1 MKAAAAALNA
11 GPILLVLVFVSCW
24 QLVFSSHVH
33 HTVIKNSSTTAA
45 AATSAEEEIISN
57 AIDDDIGD
65 SEDKWPPKCSGTW
78 SLLGV
83 REWNG
88 TNLRCCE
95 SDGMCHGFNPQT
107 VEKLVIGSLKGLLN
121 VTSRHLSTEN
131 TFTFQSR
138 FRSST
143 STFEGSGGG
152 GGGDAAIKEDEATKV
167 EIVEEGS
174 GSSAAS
180 VSSSSSST
188 SSFAPCCR
196 SKVSAFLPV
205 TGISAISGKRMAVIQ
220 IEQFQQYA
228 ISEHCPRGACRF
240 LRGNCTQVY
249 SPQPL
254 YVLSTEGSGDTSKL
268 AAKLDFILVESGCR
282 CHQHRLG
289 DQSQEEEQMDE
300 VGVEASLSK
309 MGVDA
314 TVPKELRFITG
325 LDFQEDYLAALLAL
339 ADNDNGIDN
348 DNDSHTPLPID
359 RQTDDPWLSSHD
371 FTASLETSRVTDPV
385 TFITTTTAS
394 SSSWITT
401 GTQPTTQLPL
411 PVLPDKHGAP
421 LHIPAGHFNP
431 VLLSIQKF
439 LLATPAAH
447 RHRQSMDQSVH

>member
-1 MKAAAAALNA
+1 MCELDL
-11 GPILLVLVFVSCW
+11 IFCVVVC
-24 QLVFSSHVH
+24 
-33 HTVIKNSSTTAA
+33 
-45 AATSAEEEIISN
+45 
-57 AIDDDIGD
+57 
-65 SEDKWPPKCSGTW
+65 CS
-78 SLLGV
+78 L
-83 REWNG
+83 
-88 TNLRCCE
+88 
-95 SDGMCHGFNPQT
+95 
-107 VEKLVIGSLKGLLN
+107 
-121 VTSRHLSTEN
+121 
-131 TFTFQSR
+131 
-138 FRSST
+138 
-143 STFEGSGGG
+143 
-152 GGGDAAIKEDEATKV
+152 
-167 EIVEEGS
+167 
-174 GSSAAS
+174 
-180 VSSSSSST
+180 
-188 SSFAPCCR
+188 
-196 SKVSAFLPV
+196 
-205 TGISAISGKRMAVIQ
+205 
-220 IEQFQQYA
+220 
-228 ISEHCPRGACRF
+228 
-240 LRGNCTQVY
+240 QVY

-348 DNDSHTPLPID
+348 DSHTPLPID

-439 LLATPAAH
+439 LLTTPAAH